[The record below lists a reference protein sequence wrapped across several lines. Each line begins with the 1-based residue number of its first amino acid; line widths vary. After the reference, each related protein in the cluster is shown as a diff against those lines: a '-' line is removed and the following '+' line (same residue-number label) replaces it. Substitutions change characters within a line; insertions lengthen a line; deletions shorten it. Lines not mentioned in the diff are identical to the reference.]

1 MSETSETSELPPFL
15 ARVLDRAPRGGAG
28 VTDYVFKHWS
38 AAGKVTDEA
47 LGLLPVP
54 GVDAKRFLAKVM
66 DLDHY
71 RGPIP
76 HVVDSRII
84 PDPAYPPPAKARF
97 YQRIKIPLLGD
108 VHQELG
114 IELVGEH
121 AGYEI
126 AAWHM
131 LERET
136 AALSPK
142 DGIRGQYNDGAWLVA
157 PGVVG
162 YALSSAPRRE
172 DVGFLKWKALTA
184 GADVAASKVIRDN
197 IAAMARWA
205 AAA

>member
-1 MSETSETSELPPFL
+1 MSDLNPFMK
-15 ARVLDRAPRGGAG
+15 RVLEKAPRAGAG

-38 AAGKVTDEA
+38 VPGKITDEA

-71 RGPIP
+71 QGPIP
-76 HVVDSRII
+76 HVVESRVIA
-84 PDPAYPPPAKARF
+84 DPAYPPPTKARF

-108 VHQELG
+108 VHQEIA
-114 IELVGEH
+114 IELIGEH

-126 AAWHM
+126 AAWQM

-136 AALSPK
+136 AALSSK
-142 DGIRGQYNDGAWLVA
+142 LGIRGQYNDGAWLVA

-162 YALSSAPRRE
+162 YALSSAPRRD
-172 DVGFLKWKALTA
+172 DVGFLKWKALTS
-184 GADVAASKVIRDN
+184 GADVAAAKVIRDN

-205 AAA
+205 G

>member
-1 MSETSETSELPPFL
+1 MHPFL
-15 ARVLDRAPRGGAG
+15 TRVLERAPRVGAG
-28 VTDYVFKHWS
+28 ITEYVFKHWS
-38 AAGKVTDEA
+38 VPGKITEEA

-54 GVDAKRFLAKVM
+54 GVDAERFLTKVM
-66 DLDHY
+66 DLDRY
-71 RGPIP
+71 KGPIP
-76 HVVDSRII
+76 HVIDSRIV
-84 PDPAYPPPAKARF
+84 PDPAYAPPSSARF
-97 YQRIKIPLLGD
+97 YQRVRIPLLGD
-108 VHQELG
+108 VQQEIA
-114 IELVGEH
+114 IELAGEH
-121 AGYEI
+121 AGYRV
-126 AAWHM
+126 AAWRM

-136 AALSPK
+136 AALAPK

-205 AAA
+205 AVG

>member
-1 MSETSETSELPPFL
+1 MGESNAFL
-15 ARVLDRAPRGGAG
+15 SRVLERAPAGGAG
-28 VTDYVFKHWS
+28 IVDYVFKHWS
-38 AAGKVTDEA
+38 APGKVTDEA

-54 GVDAKRFLAKVM
+54 GVDAERFLGRVM

-84 PDPAYPPPAKARF
+84 ADPGYPLPSKARF

-108 VHQELG
+108 VQQEIA
-114 IELVGEH
+114 IELVGERE
-121 AGYEI
+121 GYRI

-131 LERET
+131 LDAQT
-136 AALSPK
+136 AALSPR
-142 DGIRGQYNDGAWLVA
+142 DGIRGQYNEGAWLVGR
-157 PGVVG
+157 GVVG
-162 YALSSAPRRE
+162 YALSSAPRRD
-172 DVGFLKWKALTA
+172 DVGFLKWKALTT

-205 AAA
+205 AS

>member
-1 MSETSETSELPPFL
+1 METFL

-28 VTDYVFKHWS
+28 ITSWVFKHWS
-38 AAGKVTDEA
+38 VPGKITEEA

-54 GVDAKRFLAKVM
+54 GVDAKKFLAKVM
-66 DLDHY
+66 DLDGY

-76 HVVDSRII
+76 HVVVSRVV
-84 PDPAYPPPAKARF
+84 PDPAWPPPGKARF
-97 YQRIKIPLLGD
+97 YQRINIPLLGD
-108 VHQELG
+108 VQQEIG
-114 IELVGEH
+114 IELAGEQN
-121 AGYEI
+121 GYEI
-126 AAWHM
+126 ASWRM
-131 LERET
+131 LEKET
-136 AALSPK
+136 AALSTK

-197 IAAMARWA
+197 ISAMARWA
-205 AAA
+205 AAG